1 MVTLDRD
8 HRPIQDVTSKA
19 RHAGT
24 IGRMARVMIV
34 DDQALFR
41 AGLAALLEGACD
53 VEVVAQAGSAAE
65 ALSACARAKPDVV
78 LMDMHMP
85 GTDGAECTRQLLA
98 SHPSVRVIA
107 LTTFDDDDTVLAAIK
122 AGAQGYLLKDVT
134 AEDLVGAIQHVS
146 RGQSAM
152 DPGVLHK
159 VLGEL
164 RRTANDTG
172 SEPHG
177 LSEREL
183 HVVVGL
189 MDGKSNKEIGR
200 ELNIAEGTVKN
211 HLTSIFTKLGVTDR
225 TSAALRA
232 RDLGVGKRR

>member
-1 MVTLDRD
+1 MV
-8 HRPIQDVTSKA
+8 
-19 RHAGT
+19 
-24 IGRMARVMIV
+24 RVMIV

-41 AGLAALLEGACD
+41 AGLAALLEGAD
-53 VEVVAQAGSAAE
+53 EVEVVAQVGSAAE
-65 ALSACARAKPDVV
+65 ALEAYPRARPDVV

-85 GTDGAECTRQLLA
+85 GVSGAECTRQLLA
-98 SHPSVRVIA
+98 VQPSVRVIA
-107 LTTFDDDDTVLAAIK
+107 LTTFDDDETVLAAIR

-134 AEDLVGAIQHVS
+134 AEALVGAVHDVA

-164 RRTANDTG
+164 RRTAGDAVG
-172 SEPHG
+172 EPHG

-183 HVVVGL
+183 HVLTGL
-189 MDGKSNKEIGR
+189 MEGKSNKEIGH
-200 ELNIAEGTVKN
+200 ELRIAEGTVKN

>member
-1 MVTLDRD
+1 MV
-8 HRPIQDVTSKA
+8 
-19 RHAGT
+19 
-24 IGRMARVMIV
+24 RVMIV

-41 AGLAALLEGACD
+41 AGLAALLEGASD
-53 VEVVAQAGSAAE
+53 VVVAAQVGSAAE
-65 ALSACARAKPDVV
+65 ALEAYARVRPDVV

-85 GTDGAECTRQLLA
+85 GTSGADCTRHLLA
-98 SHPSVRVIA
+98 SHPNVRVIA
-107 LTTFDDDDTVLAAIK
+107 LTTFDDDETVLAAIK
-122 AGAQGYLLKDVT
+122 AGAQGYLLKDAT
-134 AEDLVGAIQHVS
+134 AEELVGAIHDVAK
-146 RGQSAM
+146 GQSAM

-164 RRTANDTG
+164 RRTAGDA
-172 SEPHG
+172 SAEPHG

-183 HVVVGL
+183 HVLHGL
-189 MDGKSNKEIGR
+189 MDGKSNKEIGH

-211 HLTSIFTKLGVTDR
+211 HVTNIFGKLGVTDR